1 MAIKRSFSDYVVDFC
16 IYAFLIILL
25 FLVLYPFLNSLAISF
40 NNADDTT
47 RGGIGLWPRIPT
59 LASYQRII
67 TDNKIWNA
75 YFITVS
81 RTAVGTFAALF
92 CTGIIAFGLAHN
104 KLIGRRVYS
113 LLCIIPM
120 YFGGGL
126 IPYYLLIRGLGM
138 MNSFWVY
145 IIPNL
150 IGLFNIIIMRT
161 FFQEIPEALEES
173 AQIDGA
179 NYLTVFFR
187 IIVPIS
193 TPIIATI
200 ALFVGVMHW
209 NAWFDATIFVT
220 KENLKPMQNILMRIV
235 NEAAYAERMAALTG
249 GAAGSGASS
258 AMGNIARGR
267 QVNVR
272 SITMATM
279 FITIIPVIIV
289 YPFLQR
295 FFVKGIMVG
304 SIKG

>member
-1 MAIKRSFSDYVVDFC
+1 MIAKKKASDYIMDFI
-16 IYAFLIILL
+16 IYIFIILL
-25 FLVLYPFLNSLAISF
+25 LIAVLYPFLNALAISF
-40 NNADDTT
+40 NNADDTI
-47 RGGIGLWPRIPT
+47 RGGIGLWPRMPT
-59 LASYQRII
+59 SASYERIL
-67 TDNKIWNA
+67 TDMKIWNA
-75 YFITVS
+75 YYVSIS
-81 RTAVGTFAALF
+81 RTLVGTLTALF
-92 CTGIIAFGLAHN
+92 CTSIIAFGLAHR

-113 LLCIIPM
+113 MLCIIPM

-126 IPYYLLIRGLGM
+126 IPYYLLIRSMNL
-138 MNSFWVY
+138 MNSFWVF

-150 IGLFNIIIMRT
+150 VGLFNIILMRT

-179 NYLTVFFR
+179 NYLKVFFR
-187 IIVPIS
+187 IIIPIS

-200 ALFVGVMHW
+200 ALFVGVFHW
-209 NAWFDATIFVT
+209 NSWFDAYIFIT
-220 KENLKPMQNILMRIV
+220 KENLKPMQNILLSII
-235 NEAAYAERMAALTG
+235 NEAAYAERLAALTG
-249 GAAGSGASS
+249 GAATA
-258 AMGNIARGR
+258 AMGNIAKGR

-279 FITIIPVIIV
+279 FITVVPVIIV

>member
-1 MAIKRSFSDYVVDFC
+1 MVIKRKASDYIVDFL
-16 IYAFLIILL
+16 IYGFMIFLIAA
-25 FLVLYPFLNSLAISF
+25 VLYPFLNALAISF
-40 NNADDTT
+40 NNADDTI
-47 RGGIGLWPRIPT
+47 RGGIGLWPRVPT
-59 LASYQRII
+59 AASYQRILS
-67 TDNKIWNA
+67 DAKIWNA
-75 YFITVS
+75 YFITIT
-81 RTAVGTFAALF
+81 RTSVGTLAALL
-92 CTGIIAFGLAHN
+92 CTSIIAFGLAHK
-104 KLIGRRVYS
+104 KLVGRRVYS
-113 LLCIIPM
+113 IMCIIPM

-126 IPYYLLIRGLGM
+126 IPYYLLIRS
-138 MNSFWVY
+138 MNLMNTIWVY

-150 IGLFNIIIMRT
+150 VGLFNIILMRT

-200 ALFVGVMHW
+200 ALFVGVFHW
-209 NAWFDATIFVT
+209 NAWFDAYIFIT
-220 KENLKPMQNILMRIV
+220 KEELKPMQSILLNIIS
-235 NEAAYAERMAALTG
+235 EAAFAERLAALTG
-249 GAAGSGASS
+249 GAATAV
-258 AMGNIARGR
+258 MGNIARGR

-279 FITIIPVIIV
+279 FITIVPVVII